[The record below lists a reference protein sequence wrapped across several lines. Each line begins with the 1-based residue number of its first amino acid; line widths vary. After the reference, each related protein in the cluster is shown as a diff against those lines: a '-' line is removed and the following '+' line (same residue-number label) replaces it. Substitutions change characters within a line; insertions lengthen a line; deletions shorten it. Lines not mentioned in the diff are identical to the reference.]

1 MNFEKCLFWTVLF
14 LIKPFGET
22 FSISTRDA
30 IMTQVPNPRESWFEK
45 FVEYVTGKYPYFE
58 IMRFF
63 GADCSVRKNIFTI
76 DQ

>member
-22 FSISTRDA
+22 FPISTRDA
-30 IMTQVPNPRESWFEK
+30 IMTQVPTPQASWFEK
-45 FVEYVTGKYPYFE
+45 IVEYVTGKYPYFE

-63 GADCSVRKNIFTI
+63 GFFGRDIHGHT
-76 DQ
+76 